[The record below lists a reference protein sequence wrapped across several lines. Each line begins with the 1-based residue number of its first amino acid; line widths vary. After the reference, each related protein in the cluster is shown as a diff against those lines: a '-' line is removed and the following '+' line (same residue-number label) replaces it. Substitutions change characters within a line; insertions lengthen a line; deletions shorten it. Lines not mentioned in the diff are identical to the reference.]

1 MITDDLIKRAT
12 AFHGHLGPFLIIGLR
27 IGLLAREKLKPK
39 EIHSIKA
46 IVKTKLRTPYSCIID
61 GIQVSSLC
69 TLGKNNISVLESDI
83 LEAIFE
89 TETDKIKIR
98 VKEEII
104 NKIISLKLKRDSPEM
119 IKFSEDIKNL
129 KDLELFEIEIKEIV

>member
-1 MITDDLIKRAT
+1 MLTDDLIKRAT

-83 LEAIFE
+83 SEAIFE
-89 TETDKIKIR
+89 TEIDKIKIR
-98 VKEEII
+98 VKKEII

-119 IKFSEDIKNL
+119 IKFSENIKNL
-129 KDLELFEIEIKEIV
+129 KDLELFEIEI

>member
-1 MITDDLIKRAT
+1 MLTDDLVKNAT

-27 IGLLAREKLKPK
+27 MGLLAREKLKPK
-39 EIHSIKA
+39 EIHSLKA
-46 IVKTKLRTPYSCIID
+46 IVKTKLKAPYSCIID

-83 LEAIFE
+83 LEAVFE
-89 TETDKIKIR
+89 SKTNKIKIS
-98 VKEEII
+98 VKDEVV

-119 IKFSEDIKNL
+119 MKFSDNVKNF
-129 KDLELFEIEIKEIV
+129 KDSELFEIEIY